1 MDSDYNTRLGI
12 WVVGSIGFQS
22 GTAIWAQPKNATR
35 PNPIWLDREKNVE
48 PYSMFHFSKWEY
60 FLSWWNFFLT
70 GGGGHSV
77 NDSSKSSQK
86 QNKTYILSVQVTLS
100 ISITKSFGLI
110 NSNLKDLKRSSFKVY
125 KSRLAFFIGF
135 IFLSKTWT
143 KPYYLH
149 VET

>member
-1 MDSDYNTRLGI
+1 MRN
-12 WVVGSIGFQS
+12 
-22 GTAIWAQPKNATR
+22 
-35 PNPIWLDREKNVE
+35 
-48 PYSMFHFSKWEY
+48 
-60 FLSWWNFFLT
+60 LT

-77 NDSSKSSQK
+77 NDSSKSFQK

-135 IFLSKTWT
+135 IFLSKT
-143 KPYYLH
+143 
-149 VET
+149 